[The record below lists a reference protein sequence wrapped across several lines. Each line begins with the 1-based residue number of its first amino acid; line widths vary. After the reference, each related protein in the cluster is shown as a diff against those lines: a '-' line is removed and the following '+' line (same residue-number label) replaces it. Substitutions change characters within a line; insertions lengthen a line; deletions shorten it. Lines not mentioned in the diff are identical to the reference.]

1 MKQGAPKKLLEEF
14 EEDLIS
20 ARKEQVQWQQQQS
33 MLSRSVTFSSSATP
47 LNVAHQAP
55 LSDSPCKNTGV
66 GCHFLLQGQWREG
79 VQFENAGEKSQ
90 QTMAIDPWEEV
101 YNHEA
106 SCLHHWK
113 EREFISRKQEEE
125 QILEGSA

>member
-33 MLSRSVTFSSSATP
+33 MLSRSVTFSSSSTP

-66 GCHFLLQGQWREG
+66 GCHFLLQGQ
-79 VQFENAGEKSQ
+79 
-90 QTMAIDPWEEV
+90 
-101 YNHEA
+101 
-106 SCLHHWK
+106 
-113 EREFISRKQEEE
+113 
-125 QILEGSA
+125 